1 MQKRVF
7 LFIIIGL
14 LPILTL
20 AQSPTQL
27 SSLGKSAMSN
37 GQFEKAAS
45 YFLTA
50 AEKSTEKDSIIF
62 IVPCI

>member
-1 MQKRVF
+1 MRKRVF
-7 LFIIIGL
+7 LTILIGL
-14 LPILTL
+14 FPLL
-20 AQSPTQL
+20 AFSQSPTQL

-37 GQFEKAAS
+37 GQFEEAAS